1 MVKAEHGHA
10 VKFPSNGAIQANRTV
25 HMGSEYAECVARF
38 CAIRKAFNVALNNRA
53 TFGRLSFNDFPY
65 IDPKNG
71 AVVGNPKN
79 VHLSFVLRDPRI
91 ALEYYETN
99 PSNIPHVDGIKSEFL
114 QHKFYDEIEYRTSFG
129 FIPNESKDAVPPEF
143 SSLVQFDTVGVNK
156 CKLDIR
162 NSSVPPVVGYLMT
175 RNCMEEIL
183 GHYSGHAFYHMNMRQ
198 TLTLLEIMARESRA
212 DNHNNKANSSFEEYG
227 DSRILIPGSNNNLRF
242 PPTISLK
249 KSDGPYKIYPAYGT
263 IKVYD
268 QTFEVDQ
275 PFVPEWE
282 RGLPWTVL
290 EPKLEKVIK
299 NTPDYMKLSSHKITH
314 LKLSV
319 RIKTWSLFPRDDV
332 PFDEDDITDDKP
344 FLTSEGCK
352 LRSEM
357 ILHQVVEVSSVYLP
371 TKPRT
376 FQADGKFVFVTTNR
390 GYSFHGGSHTFK
402 HFGGEVGCITQHF
415 GNGLPLQAEIECV
428 KQRNSK
434 EDVAALTWFPLINKN
449 IAAEALAYGA
459 DKMVSEVVMH
469 KYRNPEEIKLDHV
482 GKISLPSQLAE
493 DPDSVSDENMNRA
506 KASVNRLKS
515 IAKSWSKN
523 FDDKDA
529 KTDPTDGEQP
539 YHILSWAKPYFVFL
553 VLAPVKSVA
562 YALHRAH
569 RVIFYS
575 PQGHLPKGMA
585 YAPAWDLVDVDVNEG
600 GAVDAPRAGMAP
612 PQSPRTAPM
621 RADPMPPPAPVP
633 ANSKMAALDSDDE
646 LDLREVMLAASQPS
660 VFDHEVYM

>member
-1 MVKAEHGHA
+1 
-10 VKFPSNGAIQANRTV
+10 
-25 HMGSEYAECVARF
+25 MGSEYAECVARF
-38 CAIRKAFNVALNNRA
+38 CAIRRAFNVALNNRE
-53 TFGRLSFNDFPY
+53 TFGRIVFDDMPY
-65 IDPKNG
+65 INTKSG
-71 AVVGNPKN
+71 AVVGNPNN
-79 VHLSFVLRDPRI
+79 VHLSFVLRDPSSAR
-91 ALEYYETN
+91 EYYKTN
-99 PSNIPHVDGIKSEFL
+99 PSNIPHANAIIDEFM
-114 QHKFYDEIEYRTSFG
+114 QHKPYESIEYRTSFG
-129 FIPNESKDAVPPEF
+129 FIPSESKDAVPPDF
-143 SSLVQFDTVGVNK
+143 SSIIQFDTVGVNK
-156 CKLDIR
+156 FKLDIR
-162 NSSVPPVVGYLMT
+162 NSFVPPVLGYLMT
-175 RNCMEEIL
+175 PNSMSDIL
-183 GHYSGHAFYHMNMRQ
+183 GHYEGHAFYGMNMRH
-198 TLTLLEIMARESRA
+198 TLTLLGVMARESRI
-212 DNHNNKANSSFEEYG
+212 DNQNNRANSDFEEYG
-227 DSRILIPGSNNNLRF
+227 DKRILVPGPDNNMRH
-242 PPTISLK
+242 PTIISLK

-275 PFVPEWE
+275 PFVVEWE
-282 RGLPWTVL
+282 SGLPWTAL

-299 NTPDYMKLSSHKITH
+299 NTPDYMKLGSHEITH

-319 RIKTWSLFPRDDV
+319 RIKTWTLFPRDEV
-332 PFDEDDITDDKP
+332 PFHEDDITDDKP
-344 FLTSEGCK
+344 CLTSEGCK

-357 ILHQVVEVSSVYLP
+357 ILHQVIEVSSVYLP

-390 GYSFHGGSHTFK
+390 GYVFPEGSHTFK
-402 HFGGEVGCITQHF
+402 QNGRDVGCITQHF

-428 KQRNSK
+428 TQRNSK
-434 EDVAALTWFPLINKN
+434 EDVAKLTWFPIINKN

-459 DKMVSEVVMH
+459 DKMVSEVVAH
-469 KYRNPEEIKLDHV
+469 RCKNPEEIKLDHH
-482 GKISLPSQLAE
+482 SFPE
-493 DPDSVSDENMNRA
+493 DPEQNSI
-506 KASVNRLKS
+506 NRLQS

-523 FDDKDA
+523 FDDRDA

-585 YAPAWDLVDVDVNEG
+585 YAPAWDLVDTGIDEG
-600 GAVDAPRAGMAP
+600 GVVDAPMTPRGADQ
-612 PQSPRTAPM
+612 PQSPRVFKIPSAPDRGTSM
-621 RADPMPPPAPVP
+621 ADGTT
-633 ANSKMAALDSDDE
+633 NSKMAALDSDDE